1 MDDFPNIFFFFNSNL
16 SFAFLNTED
25 SGMTE
30 LTTGR
35 AMNKYCSP

>member
-1 MDDFPNIFFFFNSNL
+1 MYDFPRYFFNSDIG
-16 SFAFLNTED
+16 FAFLNNED

-35 AMNKYCSP
+35 AMNKYCGP